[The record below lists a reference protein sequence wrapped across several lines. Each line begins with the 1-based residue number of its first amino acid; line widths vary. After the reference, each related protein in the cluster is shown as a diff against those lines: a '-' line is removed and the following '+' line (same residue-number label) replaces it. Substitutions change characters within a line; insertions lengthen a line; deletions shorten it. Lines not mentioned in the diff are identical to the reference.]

1 MRTARQ
7 WWQCKLYKWHGFA
20 HKDEEPKAG
29 DLTLFCPACPQ
40 PGINVDPSALSS
52 CRQSET
58 NTDDTPSWVFTRYL
72 VMDGNFKAE
81 HLHPVNPSDEVSL
94 MDGLAFMVADER
106 YKTHLSIAKDNVER
120 SDCNNHRAVNQAN
133 ASRQR
138 LEATG
143 IGGCACARHGCFVPH
158 SMVDFQK
165 GERLVHIISH
175 IHHRLSR
182 SSLTGNRSPV

>member
-1 MRTARQ
+1 MRAARQ
-7 WWQCKLYKWHGFA
+7 WRQCKLYKWHGFA
-20 HKDEEPKAG
+20 HKDDQLKDG
-29 DLTLFCPACPQ
+29 DLALFCPACPQ
-40 PGINVDPSALSS
+40 LGINLDPSTGTVT
-52 CRQSET
+52 QPD
-58 NTDDTPSWVFTRYL
+58 NTPSWLMTRYL

-94 MDGLAFMVADER
+94 MDGLAFMVGDER
-106 YKTHLSIAKDNVER
+106 YKSHLSIAQDHVQK
-120 SDCNNHRAVNQAN
+120 SDCNNHHAVNQAN

-175 IHHRLSR
+175 IHYRLSR
-182 SSLTGNRSPV
+182 SSLTGDRSPV